1 MANGAEAQE
10 DFIKYLEARML
21 HYEQGLQK
29 IQRCL
34 KRVAKKI
41 DEGSLSVERLRELD
55 PVLASLSH
63 GYRTWQALV
72 ITWKRVVADAL
83 VITWKEQQSVEVIM
97 KHSSEEVIMKHSSEE
112 IIMKHSSEVHL
123 STLKPRSGTPT
134 SSPLESGHFGS
145 STSTGMRQAMSKNDG
160 QVRQKWLESS
170 QVSDEL
176 FGVSD
181 DEFEVASDTEE
192 AIKDQADSGQAS
204 VGSRMKHFLG
214 MAWRGSASMP
224 PFPW

>member
-83 VITWKEQQSVEVIM
+83 VITWKEQQSVEV
-97 KHSSEEVIMKHSSEE
+97 
-112 IIMKHSSEVHL
+112 IMKHSSEVHL